1 MIKKADIILA
11 VFLIAAGLAMSYIIS
26 FGKTAGDELK
36 VTANGKIFGYYPL
49 AENREIEIKQNEHI
63 NKITIKDGKVSMS
76 FSDCRGQDCIHQH
89 PISKTGETIV
99 CLPNKVILEITGN
112 EDEYDSIAK

>member
-76 FSDCRGQDCIHQH
+76 FQTAGDRTAS
-89 PISKTGETIV
+89 ISIPYRKQG
-99 CLPNKVILEITGN
+99 KQ
-112 EDEYDSIAK
+112 